1 VNLEILPVEEE
12 VFEALQVVQV
22 PNPKVVKVNQ
32 VVQVP
37 NPKVVKANQVK
48 VNQVK
53 ASPVAQVPNPKAVK
67 ACLVKASLVKAGLV
81 KAIAVANHPVKVRV
95 DTISMV
101 KTYSISNICMERQDF
116 IFAFDYFPKTYAR
129 V

>member
-1 VNLEILPVEEE
+1 MTKLSFSKWKKTRRNNLSFVNLEILPVEEE

-22 PNPKVVKVNQ
+22 PNPKVVKV
-32 VVQVP
+32 
-37 NPKVVKANQVK
+37 NQVK

-81 KAIAVANHPVKVRV
+81 KAIAVANHQSKGGY
-95 DTISMV
+95 D
-101 KTYSISNICMERQDF
+101 KYGKNI
-116 IFAFDYFPKTYAR
+116 FD
-129 V
+129 